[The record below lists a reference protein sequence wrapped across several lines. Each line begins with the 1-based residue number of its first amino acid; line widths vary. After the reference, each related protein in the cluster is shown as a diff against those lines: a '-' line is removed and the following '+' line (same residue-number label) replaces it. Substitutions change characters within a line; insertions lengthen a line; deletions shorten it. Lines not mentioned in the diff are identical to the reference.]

1 MATISFFIGI
11 DISKATLDF
20 AVVVAN
26 KVLFHYQTTND
37 KAGIESFT
45 KQLRTQYPDATFTNS
60 LYCMEHTGIY
70 NNHLLN
76 FLHSKQA
83 KVWLAPPIHIK
94 DSLGMIRGKNDK
106 VDAQR
111 IATYAYKNRDEVRL
125 WVPKRDIIQ
134 KLDRLTAL
142 RNRLI
147 KVRKMIQSPLTDC
160 EGFVSKKD
168 LNETREACQATLK
181 SLDRD
186 IKKVNQDIQNDAYL
200 KEFYEYIESV
210 KGIGPAIATEILIVS
225 NEFKNINEPK
235 KFACHAGV
243 VPFSY
248 SSGKYKGK
256 AKTSNKVNKQ
266 LKALL
271 HNGAM
276 SAIQHSPDIKEY
288 YLRKISEGK
297 NEMLV
302 INNVCNKLIHR
313 VFSCVHR
320 KEKYKDFYTPLVA
333 CTMNCIQ
340 MQGTERNFG

>member
-1 MATISFFIGI
+1 METFSFFIGI

-20 AVVVAN
+20 AVVMAN
-26 KVLFHYQTTND
+26 KLFFHFQSSND
-37 KAGIESFT
+37 KKGIESFV
-45 KQLRTQYPDATFTNS
+45 KHLKTQCPNATFANS

-83 KVWLAPPIHIK
+83 KVWLEHPIHIK
-94 DSLGMIRGKNDK
+94 NSLGMIRGKNDK

-125 WVPKRDIIQ
+125 WTPKRDVIQ

-147 KVRKMIQSPLTDC
+147 KVRKMMQSPLTDC
-160 EGFVSKKD
+160 QNFISKKD
-168 LNETREACQATLK
+168 LNEAKKACQATMQALAK
-181 SLDRD
+181 D
-186 IKKVNQDIQNDAYL
+186 IKKVNQDIQQTIQNDSYL
-200 KEFYEYIESV
+200 KELYELIESV
-210 KGIGPAIATEILIVS
+210 KGVGAAIATEILIVT
-225 NEFKNINEPK
+225 NEFKNVNDPK

-243 VPFSY
+243 VPFTY
-248 SSGKYKGK
+248 SSGQYKGK
-256 AKTSNKVNKQ
+256 AKTSNKANKQ

-271 HNGAM
+271 HNGAR
-276 SAIQHSPDIKEY
+276 SAIQYSPEIRRY

-302 INNVCNKLIHR
+302 VNNVCNKLIHR
-313 VFSCVHR
+313 VFACVHR
-320 KEKYKDFYTPLVA
+320 KEKYIDFYTPLVA
-333 CTMNCIQ
+333 
-340 MQGTERNFG
+340 

>member
-1 MATISFFIGI
+1 MESFSFFIGI
-11 DISKATLDF
+11 DVSKATLDF
-20 AVVVAN
+20 AVVVTN
-26 KVLFHYQTTND
+26 KLLFHYHSTND
-37 KAGIESFT
+37 KCGIEAFV
-45 KQLRTQYPDATFTNS
+45 KQLKAGCPGADFSNS

-76 FLHSKQA
+76 FLHSKKA
-83 KVWLAPPIHIK
+83 KIWLEHPIHIK
-94 DSLGMIRGKNDK
+94 ESLGMIRGKNDK

-125 WVPKRDIIQ
+125 WVPKRAVIQ

-147 KVRKMIQSPLTDC
+147 KVRKMMQTPLTDC
-160 EGFVSKKD
+160 KDFISKGD
-168 LNETREACQATLK
+168 LCEARKGCQNTLK
-181 SLDRD
+181 ALDGD
-186 IKKVNQDIQNDAYL
+186 IKKVNQDIQGTIQSDPYL
-200 KEFYEYIESV
+200 KELYELIESV
-210 KGIGPAIATEILIVS
+210 KGVGPAIATEILIVT

-243 VPFSY
+243 VPFVY
-248 SSGKYKGK
+248 ASGQYKGK
-256 AKTSNKVNKQ
+256 AKTSNKANKQ

-276 SAIQHSPDIKEY
+276 SAIQHSPEIKAY
-288 YLRKISEGK
+288 YLRKTAEGK

-320 KEKYKDFYTPLVA
+320 KEKYKDFYSPLVA
-333 CTMNCIQ
+333 
-340 MQGTERNFG
+340 